1 MSIRLGSLCLLEI
14 HLGIILPLPVKRQWG
29 RTDQRSCQ
37 WTHSRTRLEQKRT
50 FMINALPEL
59 SPLITMSFG
68 GRNFTGEEIRELI
81 ELAHVSHLASHWSRL
96 FAVPVTNTSILYI
109 VATLLVVLSPT
120 VQEWVTPEVWPLVRA
135 SWQMAQQL
143 AGTMQKKK
151 SHDET
156 GSQIM
161 KPWLLFYN
169 YHPQRTSLPRT
180 NSLPSDLIMTSVA
193 QLLCTNPSFLKNLTL
208 LSMVHLSFSHLNLC
222 RTQAIVQPM
231 QG

>member
-1 MSIRLGSLCLLEI
+1 
-14 HLGIILPLPVKRQWG
+14 
-29 RTDQRSCQ
+29 
-37 WTHSRTRLEQKRT
+37 
-50 FMINALPEL
+50 MINALPEL

-68 GRNFTGEEIRELI
+68 GRNFTGQEIREII
-81 ELAHVSHLASHWSRL
+81 ELAHVSYLASHCSRL
-96 FAVPVTNTSILYI
+96 FAVLVTKYKHTLYSCYFACCFESNRPRVGDPRGLTSGESL
-109 VATLLVVLSPT
+109 
-120 VQEWVTPEVWPLVRA
+120 
-135 SWQMAQQL
+135 MAD
-143 AGTMQKKK
+143 GTAIGRSHAEKK

-169 YHPQRTSLPRT
+169 YYPQRTSLPRT
-180 NSLPSDLIMTSVA
+180 NSLPSDLIMISVA
-193 QLLCTNPSFLKNLTL
+193 QLLCTNPSFLNNLTL